1 MFGGNA
7 AADEIPGRIETN
19 HGSFGAVRST
29 MAEKEIMVENLQQ
42 TATTS
47 CNGGSLG
54 DEFTSENL
62 QPSKRRHLIANLRDQ
77 KLKKK
82 ITNDQQMINIAQKEL
97 VLQEQMI
104 KKIRESDNQQA
115 NAIKTLSES
124 NTSIGQSLSEGF
136 KSIATVIASQNQV
149 AQQHPDIS
157 SRFHVPPYQRNH
169 TSYASA
175 EFGLNNINED
185 PLSG

>member
-1 MFGGNA
+1 
-7 AADEIPGRIETN
+7 
-19 HGSFGAVRST
+19 
-29 MAEKEIMVENLQQ
+29 
-42 TATTS
+42 
-47 CNGGSLG
+47 
-54 DEFTSENL
+54 
-62 QPSKRRHLIANLRDQ
+62 
-77 KLKKK
+77 
-82 ITNDQQMINIAQKEL
+82 
-97 VLQEQMI
+97 MI
-104 KKIRESDNQQA
+104 KKICERDHQQT

-124 NTSIGQSLSEGF
+124 ITSIGQSVSEGF

-149 AQQHPDIS
+149 AQQHPAIS